1 MLDAPDEE
9 AVMNG
14 PPNGTARCVRV
25 GRAILVRTDGIFQN
39 KNDTVVQKS
48 ILWV

>member
-1 MLDAPDEE
+1 MLDTPEEE
-9 AVMNG
+9 AVMSG
-14 PPNGTARCVRV
+14 PPNGKARCVRV
-25 GRAILVRTDGIFQN
+25 GRAILVKTEGIFQN

>member
-1 MLDAPDEE
+1 MLDTPEEE
-9 AVMNG
+9 AVMSG

-25 GRAILVRTDGIFQN
+25 GRAILVKTEGIFQN
-39 KNDTVVQKS
+39 KNDTVAQKS